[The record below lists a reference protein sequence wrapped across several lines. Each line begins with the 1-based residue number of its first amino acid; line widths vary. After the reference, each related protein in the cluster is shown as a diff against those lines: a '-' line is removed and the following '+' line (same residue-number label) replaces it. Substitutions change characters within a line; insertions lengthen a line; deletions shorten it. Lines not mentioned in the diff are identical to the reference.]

1 MKRLLAL
8 LILTAF
14 FAVPVSAAYEN
25 YVNLAIGDGVITGD
39 ENGNVNPDNPV
50 TRAEFAVIVT
60 KFLNLSGG
68 INSFSDVAPHDW
80 FHDAMVAANHH
91 SILL

>member
-50 TRAEFAVIVT
+50 TRA
-60 KFLNLSGG
+60 
-68 INSFSDVAPHDW
+68 
-80 FHDAMVAANHH
+80 
-91 SILL
+91 